1 MSAGSANHN
10 THSPCADTRHSC
22 SQPHGYSATTR
33 VVAGAR
39 RAPRYFCVNKH
50 AHDHVEGSRDGGGER
65 EIERAKP
72 SRCPIWKVV
81 AKSERRVTRFGLG
94 VGSDWGSG
102 DMENGTQELVRDEG
116 RGNSGNRA
124 AHALQNTITSLR

>member
-1 MSAGSANHN
+1 MNNH
-10 THSPCADTRHSC
+10 T
-22 SQPHGYSATTR
+22 
-33 VVAGAR
+33 
-39 RAPRYFCVNKH
+39 
-50 AHDHVEGSRDGGGER
+50 HDHVEGSRDGGGER
-65 EIERAKP
+65 EIEGAKP

-116 RGNSGNRA
+116 RGNSGDRA